1 MISTTRRN
9 YGVLNFIAKSPNGP
23 VGLDLIKRA
32 KRVQRHAKMQ
42 VPIRTGR
49 LKRSIKVYKHERY
62 VNGQGIRIGTS
73 VPYASFVH
81 DGTKPHLIIPNNKR
95 ALKFTKKGQVIITK
109 RVNHPGTRPNRFLA
123 DNVKWFYL

>member
-1 MISTTRRN
+1 MISRVSKN

-32 KRVQRHAKMQ
+32 KKVQRHAKMQ

-62 VNGQGIRIGTS
+62 VDGQGLRVGTS
-73 VPYASFVH
+73 VPYAKYVH
-81 DGTKPHLIIPNNKR
+81 DGTKPHLILPNSKR
-95 ALKFTKKGQVIITK
+95 ALKFTKKGQVITVSYTHLTLPTICS
-109 RVNHPGTRPNRFLA
+109 V
-123 DNVKWFYL
+123 